1 MLPARSTT
9 DRSLMTT
16 TPPPR
21 HGLAAKLPI
30 IVIAVIAVA
39 GFVFLRK
46 YMSFDLL
53 AENRAD
59 LIEFRDT
66 HYLVSVLGFIATYA
80 LIVSFSLPGAT
91 LMTLTGGFL
100 FGLFP
105 GVAFNIIAATLG
117 AIAIFSAARMGF
129 GESLSRRIEGGGG
142 AAARLQAALRE
153 NEWSMLFIMRLVP
166 VVPFVLAN
174 LIPAF
179 TGTKLARF
187 AISTFIGIIPGA
199 LVYTSVGSGLGA
211 VFARGAAPDLS
222 ILWQPHIIGPIL
234 GLAALSAL
242 PIFLKRRTP

>member
-1 MLPARSTT
+1 MMS
-9 DRSLMTT
+9 
-16 TPPPR
+16 PPPPTR
-21 HGLAAKLPI
+21 TGLAAKLPI
-30 IVIAVIAVA
+30 ILIALVAVA

-46 YMSFDLL
+46 YISFDLL

-59 LIEFRDT
+59 LIAFRDDN
-66 HYLVSVLGFIATYA
+66 YLASVLGFIAAYT
-80 LIVSFSLPGAT
+80 LIVAFSLPGAT

-105 GVAFNIIAATLG
+105 GVAFNVIGATLG
-117 AIAIFSAARMGF
+117 ACGIFIAARSGF
-129 GESLSRRIEGGGG
+129 GAALSQRIEGGGG

-166 VVPFVLAN
+166 IVPFFLAN

-179 TGTKLARF
+179 TGTRLSRF
-187 AISTFIGIIPGA
+187 AISTFLGIIPGA
-199 LVYTSVGSGLGA
+199 LVFTSVGSGLGE

-242 PIFLKRRTP
+242 PIFLKKRAP